1 MSQLTSLLDIDAE
14 RLIIAYSPVDAMSY
28 RAPEPV
34 EIVTEAVRFISTICP
49 NRPIVYG
56 GSINSKNAAQYAG
69 ISGIAGLFVGSA
81 SLEPHA
87 FNDVH
92 QAMSG

>member
-1 MSQLTSLLDIDAE
+1 MTRSV
-14 RLIIAYSPVDAMSY
+14 LIIAYSPVDGREDY

-34 EIVTEAVRFISTICP
+34 EIVAEAVRFISTICP

-81 SLEPHA
+81 SLEAHS

-92 QAMSG
+92 QAMSGASLGSSG